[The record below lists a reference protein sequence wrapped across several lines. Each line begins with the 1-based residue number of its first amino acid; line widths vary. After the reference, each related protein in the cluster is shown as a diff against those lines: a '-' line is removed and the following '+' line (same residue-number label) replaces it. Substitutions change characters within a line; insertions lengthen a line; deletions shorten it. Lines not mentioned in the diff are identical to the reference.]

1 MIMHGSVIRTKFQV
15 CKLQLKH
22 EINMTNLRVK
32 LRLGSK
38 SPSSESSPTSLPS
51 SVISIERLRIKNNC
65 LLQCMCIISKQILL
79 YGSDVQLYNEKAF
92 QNNIKSLY
100 IYPAHIYTTQYKETK
115 LHQSSRKKFGAPDVR
130 QFCPSLVSFP

>member
-1 MIMHGSVIRTKFQV
+1 MIMHDSVIRTKFQV

-38 SPSSESSPTSLPS
+38 SSSSESSPTSLPS

-79 YGSDVQLYNEKAF
+79 YGSDVQLYSEKAF
-92 QNNIKSLY
+92 QNNMKS
-100 IYPAHIYTTQYKETK
+100 II
-115 LHQSSRKKFGAPDVR
+115 
-130 QFCPSLVSFP
+130 